1 MLLFSLYLIPLFS
14 TFLLV
19 SGWHNIW
26 ADAVQVSL
34 FQSIHAP
41 LQQWTSLSPKSS
53 KGGAGI
59 TPSRTLTLRSVYHH
73 GAKEYPE
80 LHRRLHISRGKIKNA
95 ALKDSGGESE
105 VGPFSIST
113 APIGIHRLQ
122 KRRVQDIEAFNQWPI
137 DLPASAWATD
147 DVPAP
152 NVTDKSTVVNFA
164 VMAANT
170 YQRTPDDPEWEDI
183 KPPFNLS
190 SSIGWESDGLRGH
203 VYADDTNTTIV
214 IALKGTTSAVFDGV
228 ETTTND
234 KENDNLFA
242 GCCCGQGGWGL
253 RRVCDCMTATYTC
266 NEMCVSKA
274 LKKPN
279 RYYQAAVELYGNI
292 TEEYPNANV
301 WLTGHSLGGLVT
313 TLIALTFGHPVL
325 TFESIPQA
333 LAISRLALPTPP
345 GYTSASEARN
355 SVGIWNFGHTADP
368 VYMGTCNGATSL
380 CAFAGYAL
388 ESTCHAGLRCVYDVV
403 TDLGWGVSLS
413 THGIRP
419 SIRNVYKKYDKVP
432 TCVADTEC
440 VDCFNWKREKG
451 PHSTSSSTTSSTAS
465 STTRRPRTRT
475 ETCET
480 PGWFGCLDEPKP
492 STTFTSTTTI
502 TSTSCK
508 SYGWFGRCID
518 PGSTTYTSKTTIIE
532 ASATVHELLATI
544 TSTESSLHGSKT
556 ELAQTHQI
564 TASPITLT

>member
-1 MLLFSLYLIPLFS
+1 MLLLSLCLLPLIYTS
-14 TFLLV
+14 ILV
-19 SGWHNIW
+19 SGWNNYW
-26 ADAVQVSL
+26 AEGFQVPFL
-34 FQSIHAP
+34 PSIQAP
-41 LQQWTSLSPKSS
+41 LRPWTSPPKSS
-53 KGGAGI
+53 GGDAAI
-59 TPSRTLTLRSVYHH
+59 SQSRTLTLRSVYHR
-73 GAKEYPE
+73 GTKEYPD
-80 LHRRLHISRGKIKNA
+80 LHRRLRINPEKIKKA
-95 ALKDSGGESE
+95 ALEVSDGESE
-105 VGPFSIST
+105 VGPFTLYT
-113 APIGIHRLQ
+113 APIGIHRLR
-122 KRRVQDIEAFNQWPI
+122 KRSVQDIEAFNQWPA
-137 DLPASAWATD
+137 DLPASAWSVD
-147 DVPAP
+147 DVSAP

-170 YQRTPDDPEWEDI
+170 YQRTPDDPQWEDV

-214 IALKGTTSAVFDGV
+214 IALKGTTSAVFDGA

-253 RRVCDCMTATYTC
+253 RKVCDCMTATYTC

-292 TEEYPNANV
+292 TEEYPNADV

-313 TLIALTFGHPVL
+313 TLVALTFGHPVL
-325 TFESIPQA
+325 TFESVPQE

-345 GYTSASEARN
+345 GYNSASEARDN
-355 SVGIWNFGHTADP
+355 VGIWNFGHTADP

-403 TDLGWGVSLS
+403 TDFGWSISLS
-413 THGIRP
+413 THGIRA
-419 SIRNVYKKYDKVP
+419 SIRNVYKKYDEAP
-432 TCVADTEC
+432 PCVAETDC

-451 PHSTSSSTTSSTAS
+451 PHSTSSSTIA
-465 STTRRPRTRT
+465 STTSKPRTRT
-475 ETCET
+475 ETCKT
-480 PGWFGCLDEPKP
+480 PGWWGCLDEGSA

-518 PGSTTYTSKTTIIE
+518 PTATTFTSKTTVIE
-532 ASATVHELLATI
+532 ASAAIQEVTATVTSSEDLAR
-544 TSTESSLHGSKT
+544 GSKT
-556 ELAQTHQI
+556 QPVQTHQI
-564 TASPITLT
+564 TTSPKAPS

>member
-1 MLLFSLYLIPLFS
+1 MLLLSLCLIPLIYTS
-14 TFLLV
+14 ILV
-19 SGWHNIW
+19 SGWNNYW
-26 ADAVQVSL
+26 AEGFQVPFL
-34 FQSIHAP
+34 PSIQVP
-41 LQQWTSLSPKSS
+41 LRQWTSPPKSS
-53 KGGAGI
+53 GDDAAI
-59 TPSRTLTLRSVYHH
+59 RQSRTLTLRSVYHR
-73 GAKEYPE
+73 GTKEYPE
-80 LHRRLHISRGKIKNA
+80 LHRRLRINPEKIKKA
-95 ALKDSGGESE
+95 ALEVSDGESE
-105 VGPFSIST
+105 VGPFTLYT
-113 APIGIHRLQ
+113 APIGIHRLR
-122 KRRVQDIEAFNQWPI
+122 KRSVQDIEAFNQWPA
-137 DLPASAWATD
+137 DLPASAWSVD
-147 DVPAP
+147 DVSAP

-170 YQRTPDDPEWEDI
+170 YQRTPDDPQWEDV

-214 IALKGTTSAVFDGV
+214 IALKGTTSAVFDGA

-253 RRVCDCMTATYTC
+253 RKVCDCMTATYTC

-292 TEEYPNANV
+292 TEEYPNADV

-313 TLIALTFGHPVL
+313 TLVALTFGHPVL
-325 TFESIPQA
+325 TFESVPQA

-345 GYTSASEARN
+345 GYNSASEARDN
-355 SVGIWNFGHTADP
+355 VGIWNFGHTADP

-403 TDLGWGVSLS
+403 TDFGWSVSLS
-413 THGIRP
+413 THGIRA
-419 SIRNVYKKYDKVP
+419 SIRNVYKKYDEAP
-432 TCVADTEC
+432 TCVAETDC
-440 VDCFNWKREKG
+440 VDCFNWKRDKG
-451 PHSTSSSTTSSTAS
+451 PHSTSSSTIA
-465 STTRRPRTRT
+465 STTSKPRTRT
-475 ETCET
+475 ETCKT
-480 PGWFGCLDEPKP
+480 PGWWGCLDEGSA

-518 PGSTTYTSKTTIIE
+518 PTATTFTSKTTVIE
-532 ASATVHELLATI
+532 ASAAIQEVTATVTSSEDLAR
-544 TSTESSLHGSKT
+544 GSKT
-556 ELAQTHQI
+556 QPVQTHQI
-564 TASPITLT
+564 TTSPKAPS

>member
-1 MLLFSLYLIPLFS
+1 MLLLSLCLLPLIYTS
-14 TFLLV
+14 ILV
-19 SGWHNIW
+19 SGWNNYW
-26 ADAVQVSL
+26 AEGFQVPFL
-34 FQSIHAP
+34 PSIQAP
-41 LQQWTSLSPKSS
+41 LRQWTSPPKSS
-53 KGGAGI
+53 GGDAAI
-59 TPSRTLTLRSVYHH
+59 SQSRTLALRSVYHR
-73 GAKEYPE
+73 GTKEYPD
-80 LHRRLHISRGKIKNA
+80 LHRRLRINPEKIKKA
-95 ALKDSGGESE
+95 ALEVSDGESE
-105 VGPFSIST
+105 VGPFTLYT
-113 APIGIHRLQ
+113 APIGIHRLR
-122 KRRVQDIEAFNQWPI
+122 KRSVQDIEAFNQWPA
-137 DLPASAWATD
+137 DLPASAWSVD
-147 DVPAP
+147 DVSAP

-170 YQRTPDDPEWEDI
+170 YQRTPDDPQWEDV

-214 IALKGTTSAVFDGV
+214 IALKGTTSAVFDGA

-253 RRVCDCMTATYTC
+253 RKVCDCMTATYTC

-292 TEEYPNANV
+292 TEEYPNADV

-313 TLIALTFGHPVL
+313 TLVALTFGHPVL
-325 TFESIPQA
+325 TFESVPQE

-345 GYTSASEARN
+345 GYNSASEARDN
-355 SVGIWNFGHTADP
+355 VGIWNFGHTADP

-403 TDLGWGVSLS
+403 TDFGWSVSLS
-413 THGIRP
+413 THGIRA
-419 SIRNVYKKYDKVP
+419 SIRNVYKKYDEAP
-432 TCVADTEC
+432 PCVAETDC

-451 PHSTSSSTTSSTAS
+451 PHSTSSSTIA
-465 STTRRPRTRT
+465 STTSKPRTRT
-475 ETCET
+475 ETCKT
-480 PGWFGCLDEPKP
+480 PGWWGCLDEGSP

-518 PGSTTYTSKTTIIE
+518 PTATTFTSKTTVIE
-532 ASATVHELLATI
+532 ASAAIQEVTATVTSSDDLAR
-544 TSTESSLHGSKT
+544 GSKT
-556 ELAQTHQI
+556 QPVQTHQI
-564 TASPITLT
+564 TTSSKAPS

>member
-14 TFLLV
+14 AFLLV
-19 SGWHNIW
+19 SGWNNYW
-26 ADAVQVSL
+26 AKAVQVPLYQSL
-34 FQSIHAP
+34 KAP
-41 LQQWTSLSPKSS
+41 FKQWTSSSS
-53 KGGAGI
+53 KSFEGDAD
-59 TPSRTLTLRSVYHH
+59 TRSRTLTLRSVYHH
-73 GAKEYPE
+73 GTKEYPG
-80 LHRRLHISRGKIKNA
+80 LHRRLEINPEKIKNSV
-95 ALKDSGGESE
+95 LEDNDGDS
-105 VGPFSIST
+105 VIGPFNIPT
-113 APIGIHRLQ
+113 APIGVHRLQ
-122 KRRVQDIEAFNQWPI
+122 KRSVQDIEAFHQWPA
-137 DLPASAWATD
+137 DLPASAWTID
-147 DVPAP
+147 DVSAP
-152 NVTDKSTVVNFA
+152 DVTDKSTVVNFA

-170 YQRTPDDPEWEDI
+170 YQRTPDDPQWIDI
-183 KPPFNLS
+183 NPPFNLS
-190 SSIGWESDGLRGH
+190 SSIGWEEDGLRGH

-253 RRVCDCMTATYTC
+253 RKVCDCMTATYTC
-266 NEMCVSKA
+266 NELCVSKA

-292 TEEYPNANV
+292 TEEYPNSNV

-333 LAISRLALPTPP
+333 LAISRLALPVPP
-345 GYTSASEARN
+345 GYSSASEARDN
-355 SVGIWNFGHTADP
+355 IGIWNFGHTADP

-388 ESTCHAGLRCVYDVV
+388 ESTCHAGLRCAYDVV
-403 TDLGWGVSLS
+403 KDFGWSVSLS

-419 SIRNVYKKYDKVP
+419 SIRNVYKKYDQVP

-440 VDCFNWKREKG
+440 VDCYNWKREKG
-451 PHSTSSSTTSSTAS
+451 PHSTSSSTTA
-465 STTRRPRTRT
+465 TTTSKPRTRT
-475 ETCET
+475 ETCKT
-480 PGWFGCLDEPKP
+480 PGWWGCLDEPSA

-508 SYGWFGRCID
+508 SYGWFGRCLD
-518 PGSTTYTSKTTIIE
+518 PVSSTLTSETTIIE
-532 ASATVHELLATI
+532 ASATIHEFPATV
-544 TSTESSLHGSKT
+544 TSNKGIMHEVNTES
-556 ELAQTHQI
+556 AQTHQI
-564 TASPITLT
+564 TASPIYRARG

>member
-1 MLLFSLYLIPLFS
+1 MLLLSLCLIPLIYTSILVLGWNNYWVEGFQVP
-14 TFLLV
+14 FLP
-19 SGWHNIW
+19 
-26 ADAVQVSL
+26 
-34 FQSIHAP
+34 SIQAP
-41 LQQWTSLSPKSS
+41 LRQWTSPPKSS
-53 KGGAGI
+53 GGDAAI
-59 TPSRTLTLRSVYHH
+59 SQSRTLTLRSVYHR
-73 GAKEYPE
+73 GTKEYPE
-80 LHRRLHISRGKIKNA
+80 LHRRLRINPEKIKKA
-95 ALKDSGGESE
+95 ALEVSNGDSE
-105 VGPFSIST
+105 VGPFTLYT
-113 APIGIHRLQ
+113 APIGIHRLR
-122 KRRVQDIEAFNQWPI
+122 KRSVQDIEAFNQWPA
-137 DLPASAWATD
+137 DLPASAWSVD
-147 DVPAP
+147 DVSAP

-170 YQRTPDDPEWEDI
+170 YQRTPDDPQWEDV

-190 SSIGWESDGLRGH
+190 SSIGWESDGLRGY

-214 IALKGTTSAVFDGV
+214 IALKGTTSAVFDGA

-253 RRVCDCMTATYTC
+253 RKVCDCMTATYTC

-292 TEEYPNANV
+292 TEEYPNADV

-313 TLIALTFGHPVL
+313 TLVALTFGHPVL
-325 TFESIPQA
+325 TFESVPQE

-345 GYTSASEARN
+345 GYNSASEARDN
-355 SVGIWNFGHTADP
+355 VGIWNFGHTADP

-403 TDLGWGVSLS
+403 TDFGWSVSLS
-413 THGIRP
+413 THGIRA
-419 SIRNVYKKYDKVP
+419 SIRNVYKKYDEAP
-432 TCVADTEC
+432 PCVAETDC

-451 PHSTSSSTTSSTAS
+451 PHSTSSSTIA
-465 STTRRPRTRT
+465 STTSKPRTRT
-475 ETCET
+475 ETCKT
-480 PGWFGCLDEPKP
+480 PGWWGCLDEG
-492 STTFTSTTTI
+492 SASITFTSTTTI

-518 PGSTTYTSKTTIIE
+518 PTATTFTSKTTVIE
-532 ASATVHELLATI
+532 ASAAIQEVTATVTSSENLARGT
-544 TSTESSLHGSKT
+544 KT
-556 ELAQTHQI
+556 KPVQTHQI
-564 TASPITLT
+564 TTSPKAPS